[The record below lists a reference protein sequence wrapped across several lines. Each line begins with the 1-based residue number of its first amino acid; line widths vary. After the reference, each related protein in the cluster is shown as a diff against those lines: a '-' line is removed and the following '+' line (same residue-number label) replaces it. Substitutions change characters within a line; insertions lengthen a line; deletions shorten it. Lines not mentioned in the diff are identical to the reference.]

1 MNLACRL
8 GLSLSRSGPS
18 TTFQTLCCLLQP
30 EWVVEAGAVAA
41 TARDP
46 ATSQILPSAVHRR
59 PSLTFP
65 YRGQR
70 EKGRVPCLTA
80 KRTLLLIQHS
90 RAAWA
95 LQSMHLLPASGCIYL
110 PHSLEPTLRVLLY
123 THPRPIQLCTQ
134 QNPVTLLR
142 WAMTAFQPT

>member
-8 GLSLSRSGPS
+8 GLSLSWSGPC
-18 TTFQTLCCLLQP
+18 TTFP
-30 EWVVEAGAVAA
+30 DSYVVCSSPNGWSKQAAVAA

-134 QNPVTLLR
+134 QN
-142 WAMTAFQPT
+142 TADGR